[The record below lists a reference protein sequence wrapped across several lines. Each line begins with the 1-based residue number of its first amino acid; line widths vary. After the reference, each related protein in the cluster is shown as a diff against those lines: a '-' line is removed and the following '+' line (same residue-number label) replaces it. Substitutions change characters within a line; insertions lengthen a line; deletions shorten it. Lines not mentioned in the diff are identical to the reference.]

1 MNRLSGISKGLHKYI
16 FNSAEQYALTLTIKD
31 MPRPKTLPIIGT
43 KLDFLLA
50 GRGTKLHDYIDARH
64 KQLGS
69 IFTENLGGNTDLV
82 FISDSDLMKSL
93 FLNLEGKY
101 PVHILPEP
109 WVLYEKLYDFK
120 RGLFFMNGEEWL
132 ENRRIMN
139 KHLLRENSDAWLE
152 TPIKETVKNFVG
164 KWKNRAAGASCV
176 ISNLDLEL
184 YKLSTDVIIKVLLGA
199 DSKLSESRQYEDLIS
214 IFSQEVK
221 KIFQTTTKLYG
232 LPLNLCQRLNLK
244 VWTDFK
250 ESVDSSIFLA
260 QKIVNEILL
269 NKNKTNGLIKKL
281 SDDNVSD
288 EIIKKIAVDFV
299 IAAGDTTSYSTF
311 WSLLMLSENNETIK
325 DVREQGS
332 SFVKHVVKETMR
344 LYPVAPFLT
353 RILPQE
359 CLLGPYKI
367 NKGTPIIASIYTS
380 GRDEHNFSNAHMF
393 LPYRWDRNDPRKASL
408 KNHVPS
414 ATLPFA
420 LGARTCIGK
429 RIAMMQLT
437 EIIEQIVN
445 NFNFKIQGGENVKPI
460 TCQVLVPDRH
470 VELFLNPKET

>member
-1 MNRLSGISKGLHKYI
+1 MNRLSGISKGLHKYM

-152 TPIKETVKNFVG
+152 TPIKQTVKNFVG
-164 KWKNRAAGASCV
+164 KWKNRAAGGSCV

-184 YKLSTDVIIKVLLGA
+184 YKLSTD
-199 DSKLSESRQYEDLIS
+199 DSIDELVS
-214 IFSQEVK
+214 
-221 KIFQTTTKLYG
+221 
-232 LPLNLCQRLNLK
+232 
-244 VWTDFK
+244 
-250 ESVDSSIFLA
+250 A

-269 NKNKTNGLIKKL
+269 NKNETNGLIKKL
-281 SDDNVSD
+281 SDDN
-288 EIIKKIAVDFV
+288 
-299 IAAGDTTSYSTF
+299 TSYSTF